1 LPVLNAQTLLLDN
14 FTSDTALDASLWTN
28 QAPVLDALDVIYG
41 SEWLAPTL
49 SFGPSGMQMSGI
61 NAEDEFA
68 ALASVQT
75 YSPPLTL
82 SVTVEGI
89 IANGNPFEILLVNDD
104 LSCRMSVTGNLNSAN
119 TPFYGIKVNYTGSG
133 PSFGGGD
140 VFFGQPTTNTPY
152 TVQLSVDETGTGTA
166 LLADT
171 NGVILALETELPVGT
186 AAVHVVL
193 AQREGQPNT
202 VGTNIAIWNCAS
214 VVSGSIPPVQVA
226 PTALQ
231 SWTASGF
238 TMMLQGPIGS
248 NYLIETSIDLRQWSP
263 LTNIISTNTPFF
275 FHDSQGGNTRFY
287 RAKLD
292 PN

>member
-1 LPVLNAQTLLLDN
+1 MLHRAGEFQR
-14 FTSDTALDASLWTN
+14 
-28 QAPVLDALDVIYG
+28 Y
-41 SEWLAPTL
+41 
-49 SFGPSGMQMSGI
+49 SFWIPYGMQMSGI

-68 ALASVQT
+68 GLASVQT

-89 IANGNPFEILLVNDD
+89 IANGNPFEVLLVNSD
-104 LSCRMSVTGNLNSAN
+104 LSSGISLTGNLNDAN
-119 TPFYGIKVNYTGSG
+119 NPFYGIWLNYAGSG
-133 PSFGGGD
+133 TSFHLLGSD
-140 VFFGQPTTNTPY
+140 LFSSSPTTNTPY
-152 TVQLSVDETGTGTA
+152 TVQLSVDETGSGTA

-171 NGVILALETELPVGT
+171 NGDILALETELSVGT
-186 AAVHVVL
+186 APFNVVL
-193 AQREGQPNT
+193 AQREGTPNT
-202 VGTNIAIWNCAS
+202 VGTNIAVWNCAS

-226 PTALQ
+226 PTTLQ

-248 NYLIETSIDLRQWSP
+248 NYLIESSIDLHEWSP

-275 FHDSQGGNTRFY
+275 FHDSQGGSMRFY
-287 RAKLD
+287 RAKLE